1 MMNLKKSSDNKAEN
15 KNSLDH
21 ADLNKRISF
30 SQTLQP
36 SLKNI
41 YKDMVKIIE
50 EEINQVA
57 DSNKLNKHITFIFGV
72 I

>member
-1 MMNLKKSSDNKAEN
+1 MNLKKSSDYKAEN

-41 YKDMVKIIE
+41 FKDMVKIII
-50 EEINQVA
+50 EEINQFA
-57 DSNKLNKHITFIFGV
+57 YTNKLNKQNSFIFGV